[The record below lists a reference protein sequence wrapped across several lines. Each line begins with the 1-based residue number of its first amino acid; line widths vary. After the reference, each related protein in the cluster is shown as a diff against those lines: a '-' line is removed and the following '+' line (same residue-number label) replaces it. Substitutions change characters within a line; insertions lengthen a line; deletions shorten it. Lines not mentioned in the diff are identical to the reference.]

1 MRGGVRSVLDAS
13 EMRVW
18 LPQLL
23 GILLGCCAW
32 AGEASDP
39 VSPAERETA
48 PAMESANE
56 SASTEIVAGATEVKR
71 VHVIPVQKQ
80 IGSAVLYV
88 VRRGIK
94 EAIEQKA
101 DAVILN
107 MDTPGGALNS
117 TFEIMEA
124 IARFPGITITY
135 VNSEAI
141 SAGAFISAT
150 TNEIW
155 FAPDG
160 IIGAAAPVSM
170 GGQDV
175 EATMRMKI
183 VSYLKARVRSMSEG
197 KGYRGD
203 VISAMI
209 DPDHELKIGETVI
222 KGKGELL
229 SLTASE
235 AAKMYGEPPQAL
247 LSAGTAKSLEDL
259 IAQRFGEAQP
269 AVTRLETTWSE
280 EAAAWLNAITPV
292 LLGLGMLAL
301 FIEFKT
307 PGFGIFGIVG
317 IACLAIVFLGNYV
330 AGLSGHEPMLVFGL
344 GLLLVAV
351 ELFFVP
357 GVFVIALSGLA
368 LMLGALVWSMMDSWP
383 KEAVPVAWSSE
394 LLVTPLANLSLGI
407 LIAVGLGVALAKFL
421 PRSVFLDRLVLGTAI
436 GGTTTMEEASAGEV
450 VDELIGARGVAVSA
464 LRPGGEVEIAGRR
477 YEAQVE
483 VGSVEYG
490 ESVVVRRR
498 TAFGLI
504 VERADS

>member
-1 MRGGVRSVLDAS
+1 
-13 EMRVW
+13 MRVW

-23 GILLGCCAW
+23 GLLFCCCAW
-32 AGEASDP
+32 AGETPREVDA
-39 VSPAERETA
+39 AEQKIEPRVA
-48 PAMESANE
+48 ESVKND
-56 SASTEIVAGATEVKR
+56 VAAVERAADAKTFER

-88 VRRGIK
+88 IRRGIK

-101 DAVILN
+101 DAVILD
-107 MDTPGGALNS
+107 MDTPGGALND

-124 IARFPGITITY
+124 IARFPGLTITY

-155 FAPDG
+155 FSPDG

-197 KGYRGD
+197 KGYRGE

-235 AAKMYGEPPQAL
+235 AAKEYGEPPQAL
-247 LSAGTAKSLEDL
+247 LSTGTAESLEDL
-259 IAQRFGEAQP
+259 IAQRFGVSKP
-269 AVTRLETTWSE
+269 AVTRLEMTWSE
-280 EAAAWLNAITPV
+280 EVAAWLNAITPV

-351 ELFFVP
+351 ELFFMP
-357 GVFVIALSGLA
+357 GVFVVAMSGLA
-368 LMLGALVWSMMDSWP
+368 LMLGSLVWSMIDTWP
-383 KEAVPVAWSSE
+383 EDAVPVAWSSD

-407 LIAVGLGVALAKFL
+407 LIAVGLGAALAKFL
-421 PRSVFLDRLVLGTAI
+421 PRSVFWDRLVLGAAI
-436 GGTTTMEEASAGEV
+436 GGTATAEVPAGEV

-464 LRPGGEVEIAGRR
+464 LRPVGEVEIAGRR
-477 YEAQVE
+477 YEAQVQ
-483 VGSVEYG
+483 VGSVERG
-490 ESVVVRRR
+490 ESVVVRSR
-498 TAFGLI
+498 TGFGLI